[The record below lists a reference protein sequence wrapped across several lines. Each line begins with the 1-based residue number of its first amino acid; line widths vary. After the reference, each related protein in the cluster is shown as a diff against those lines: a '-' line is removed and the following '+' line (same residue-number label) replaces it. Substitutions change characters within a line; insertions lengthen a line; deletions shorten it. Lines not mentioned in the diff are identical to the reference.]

1 MRTRNSTPVSTS
13 MSNFNHTAIRF
24 FLVMISPD
32 VDPQSLCPYCDTP
45 LPTTPSVHLLSL
57 LLSTRRKSKPDPRP
71 SNPLGLKAPMS
82 VFVTAC
88 QRHRFESQILPEA
101 KRKGWPKTV
110 DWKAVAK
117 RVINMKAALEALVDD
132 PGDMVKRDVSGIR
145 DAEREKDEW
154 EVPYG
159 KGRRKNGPKENS
171 IFWNEVME
179 EVKQKGS
186 RAVAGVRGQFENFE
200 KAQPG

>member
-1 MRTRNSTPVSTS
+1 
-13 MSNFNHTAIRF
+13 
-24 FLVMISPD
+24 MISPD
-32 VDPQSLCPYCDTP
+32 VDPRSLCPYCDMP
-45 LPTTPSVHLLSL
+45 LPTAPSVHLLSL
-57 LLSTRRKSKPDPRP
+57 LVSTRKKSKPDPRP

-101 KRKGWPKTV
+101 ERKGWPKTV

-117 RVINMKAALEALVDD
+117 RVVYMKAALEALVDD
-132 PGDMVKRDVSGIR
+132 PGDMAKGPIRDVG
-145 DAEREKDEW
+145 REEEDEW

-159 KGRRKNGPKENS
+159 QGKRKNNGPKGDS

>member
-1 MRTRNSTPVSTS
+1 
-13 MSNFNHTAIRF
+13 
-24 FLVMISPD
+24 
-32 VDPQSLCPYCDTP
+32 
-45 LPTTPSVHLLSL
+45 
-57 LLSTRRKSKPDPRP
+57 
-71 SNPLGLKAPMS
+71 MS

-101 KRKGWPKTV
+101 ERKGWPKTV

-117 RVINMKAALEALVDD
+117 RVVNMKAALEALVND
-132 PGDMVKRDVSGIR
+132 PGDVTKGTIR
-145 DAEREKDEW
+145 DPGREKDEW

-159 KGRRKNGPKENS
+159 QEKRKNGPKKNS

>member
-1 MRTRNSTPVSTS
+1 M
-13 MSNFNHTAIRF
+13 
-24 FLVMISPD
+24 
-32 VDPQSLCPYCDTP
+32 P
-45 LPTTPSVHLLSL
+45 LPTAPSVHLLSL
-57 LLSTRRKSKPDPRP
+57 LVSTRKKSKPDPRP

-101 KRKGWPKTV
+101 ERKGWPKTV
-110 DWKAVAK
+110 DWKAVAN
-117 RVINMKAALEALVDD
+117 RVLNMKAALEALVNDS
-132 PGDMVKRDVSGIR
+132 GDMAKGAIR
-145 DAEREKDEW
+145 DAGREEDEW

-159 KGRRKNGPKENS
+159 RRKRKNGPKESS